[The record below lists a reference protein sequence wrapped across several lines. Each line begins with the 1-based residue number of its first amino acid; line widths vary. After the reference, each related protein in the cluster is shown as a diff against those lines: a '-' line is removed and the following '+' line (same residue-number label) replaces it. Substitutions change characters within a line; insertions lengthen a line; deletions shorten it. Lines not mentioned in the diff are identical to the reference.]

1 MRPGHRAR
9 QGQARQRQQ
18 QMAAAQG
25 PQARQGQLQLH
36 GQAAELG
43 AGADDHAA
51 RLDAALEALGSTHA
65 GGAHATVRGALQP
78 EQAAVVAQ
86 LGAGLAG
93 LLQQA
98 QGEAG
103 VVGARVLVAA
113 GAPLGGQARH
123 LGLHLRGAQ
132 EAPRAPA
139 GQLVVDEQAG
149 AHRQPARRAAGTV
162 RHQKGH
168 GPHQARGVAQQ
179 LLAGLQRFAHQAPGA
194 LLQVAQAAV
203 HQLAA
208 VARRAR
214 RVVVPL
220 DQQHREPAPRRR
232 QRHRRAADAA
242 ADDQQILAAH
252 RRLPELK
259 RPSGSKWAMAAS
271 IAARPAAPFSAPR

>member
-1 MRPGHRAR
+1 
-9 QGQARQRQQ
+9 
-18 QMAAAQG
+18 MAAAQR
-25 PQARQGQLQLH
+25 PQARQGQLQLG

-51 RLDAALEALGSTHA
+51 RLDTALEAVGSAHA
-65 GGAHATVRGALQP
+65 GGAHATAALAALAVLGALQP

-86 LGAGLAG
+86 LGAGLAR

-113 GAPLGGQARH
+113 GAPFGGQARH

-149 AHRQPARRAAGTV
+149 AHRQPARRSAGTV
-162 RHQKGH
+162 RHQEGH
-168 GPHQARGVAQQ
+168 GPHEARGVAQQ
-179 LLAGLQRFAHQAPGA
+179 LLAGLQGFAHQAPGA

-214 RVVVPL
+214 RVVVTL

-242 ADDQQILAAH
+242 ADHQQILAAH

-271 IAARPAAPFSAPR
+271 IAARPAAPFSTPR